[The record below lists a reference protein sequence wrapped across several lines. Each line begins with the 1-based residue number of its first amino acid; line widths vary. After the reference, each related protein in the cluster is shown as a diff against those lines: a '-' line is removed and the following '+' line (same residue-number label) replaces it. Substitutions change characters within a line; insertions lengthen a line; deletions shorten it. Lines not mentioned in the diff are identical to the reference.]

1 MSDFYN
7 FISGKKDLLI
17 SDLDNCFS
25 DSREVQYSNWE
36 EFETNLVKYAKPN
49 FKYIKN
55 LINYCRY
62 NKNTIV
68 FFVTAREN
76 TPILKEFSITQIIKY
91 SNGFFC
97 PQDFDFSNYGHVYKN
112 CYLYMR
118 SENDFRKP
126 YQVKLDIFKEI
137 EKEFH
142 SITTIIDDD
151 YDSVK
156 EFTKAGYRTILY
168 NIHDNTYKRMGES

>member
-7 FISGKKDLLI
+7 FITGKKDILI

-25 DSREVQYSNWE
+25 DSREVQYSSWN
-36 EFETNLVKYAKPN
+36 EFETNLVKCAKPN
-49 FKYIKN
+49 YKYIKN
-55 LINYCRY
+55 LIEYCRY
-62 NKNTIV
+62 NKNTTV

-76 TPILKEFSITQIIKY
+76 TPVLKDFSITQIIKY

-97 PQDFDFSNYGHVYKN
+97 PQDFYISNYGRIHKN
-112 CYLYMR
+112 CRLYMR
-118 SENDFRKP
+118 KENDFRKP

-137 EKEFH
+137 ENEFH

-156 EFTKAGYRTILY
+156 EFTKAGYKSLLY
-168 NIHDNTYKRMGES
+168 NIQDNTYKKVGEI